1 MPIYEY
7 ACAACGHKFE
17 EWQKMSDAPVRTCPK
32 CKKKKVE
39 KLISMTAFQLKG
51 GGWYA
56 DLYSSSKPGGKDSGA
71 EAKGGKDSGKDS
83 GGDSGSDGG
92 NANGGGG
99 NKGSDSGTTTAKQ
112 EKQGA
117 NKDAKAGA
125 KDTKD
130 AKKKDSPKKSEA
142 RAA

>member
-7 ACAACGHKFE
+7 ACTACGHEFE

-39 KLISMTAFQLKG
+39 RLISRTAFQLKG

-56 DLYSSSKPGGKDSGA
+56 DLYSSSKPGEAKEGGKGA
-71 EAKGGKDSGKDS
+71 EAKGK
-83 GGDSGSDGG
+83 
-92 NANGGGG
+92 
-99 NKGSDSGTTTAKQ
+99 SDSGDSASASGGSSGESTAPAS
-112 EKQGA
+112 G
-117 NKDAKAGA
+117 DAGKSSGPAA
-125 KDTKD
+125 KSSGKKKESS
-130 AKKKDSPKKSEA
+130 AKKAES

>member
-7 ACAACGHKFE
+7 ACAACGHEFE

-39 KLISMTAFQLKG
+39 RLISKTAFQLKG

-56 DLYSSSKPGGKDSGA
+56 DLYSSSKPEGKSDGA
-71 EAKGGKDSGKDS
+71 EK
-83 GGDSGSDGG
+83 GDSSSSASDAKESSSSSEGSAKASD
-92 NANGGGG
+92 
-99 NKGSDSGTTTAKQ
+99 KGK
-112 EKQGA
+112 
-117 NKDAKAGA
+117 KAGA
-125 KDTKD
+125 SEGSSKKKS
-130 AKKKDSPKKSEA
+130 AKKAES

>member
-7 ACAACGHKFE
+7 ACTACGHEFE

-39 KLISMTAFQLKG
+39 RLISRTAFQLKG

-56 DLYSSSKPGGKDSGA
+56 DLYSSSKPGESKEGGKAA
-71 EAKGGKDSGKDS
+71 EAKGSSDSSASASGASSGESTAKASGGSEKSSGSAGKSSGKKKEAS
-83 GGDSGSDGG
+83 
-92 NANGGGG
+92 
-99 NKGSDSGTTTAKQ
+99 
-112 EKQGA
+112 
-117 NKDAKAGA
+117 
-125 KDTKD
+125 
-130 AKKKDSPKKSEA
+130 AKKAEP

>member
-7 ACAACGHKFE
+7 ACAACGHEFE

-39 KLISMTAFQLKG
+39 RLISRTAFQLKG

-56 DLYSSSKPGGKDSGA
+56 DLYSSSKPG
-71 EAKGGKDSGKDS
+71 EAKEAKEGKASEAKSESSDSASATAGSSSESTAKASGDGAKSSGSGGKSSGKKKES
-83 GGDSGSDGG
+83 S
-92 NANGGGG
+92 
-99 NKGSDSGTTTAKQ
+99 
-112 EKQGA
+112 
-117 NKDAKAGA
+117 
-125 KDTKD
+125 
-130 AKKKDSPKKSEA
+130 AKKTEP

>member
-7 ACAACGHKFE
+7 ACAACGHEFE

-39 KLISMTAFQLKG
+39 RLISRTAFQLKG

-56 DLYSSSKPGGKDSGA
+56 DLYSSSKPGSEAKAETAKADGGGGDGAAGASSGKETTGAAAADSA
-71 EAKGGKDSGKDS
+71 KPAASAKGGKKKES
-83 GGDSGSDGG
+83 
-92 NANGGGG
+92 
-99 NKGSDSGTTTAKQ
+99 TAK
-112 EKQGA
+112 
-117 NKDAKAGA
+117 KAE
-125 KDTKD
+125 
-130 AKKKDSPKKSEA
+130 P

>member
-7 ACAACGHKFE
+7 ACTACGHEFE

-39 KLISMTAFQLKG
+39 RLISRTAFQLKG

-56 DLYSSSKPGGKDSGA
+56 DLYSSSKPGEAKEGKAA
-71 EAKGGKDSGKDS
+71 EAKSESSDSASASAGSTSESAAKGSGDAGKSSGSGGKSAGKKKES
-83 GGDSGSDGG
+83 S
-92 NANGGGG
+92 
-99 NKGSDSGTTTAKQ
+99 
-112 EKQGA
+112 
-117 NKDAKAGA
+117 
-125 KDTKD
+125 
-130 AKKKDSPKKSEA
+130 AKKTEP

>member
-7 ACAACGHKFE
+7 ACAACGHEFE

-39 KLISMTAFQLKG
+39 RLISRTAFQLKG

-56 DLYSSSKPGGKDSGA
+56 DLYSSSKPGEGKGA
-71 EAKGGKDSGKDS
+71 DKAESKADSGKDS
-83 GGDSGSDGG
+83 AAPAKESTGGSEGSS
-92 NANGGGG
+92 
-99 NKGSDSGTTTAKQ
+99 KGAGKTGDTA
-112 EKQGA
+112 GSSA
-117 NKDAKAGA
+117 S
-125 KDTKD
+125 TKKKS
-130 AKKKDSPKKSEA
+130 AKKAES

>member
-7 ACAACGHKFE
+7 ACAACGHEFE

-39 KLISMTAFQLKG
+39 RLISRTAFQLKG

-56 DLYSSSKPGGKDSGA
+56 DLYSSSKPGESKGDSGEKA
-71 EAKGGKDSGKDS
+71 EKTEKAEKSDSGKDAGS
-83 GGDSGSDGG
+83 SAKEAPASSSSDAGSGSGKEG
-92 NANGGGG
+92 A
-99 NKGSDSGTTTAKQ
+99 AKSP
-112 EKQGA
+112 
-117 NKDAKAGA
+117 AKAGA
-125 KDTKD
+125 SDS
-130 AKKKDSPKKSEA
+130 SPKKKSAKKAES

>member
-7 ACAACGHKFE
+7 ACAACGHEFE

-39 KLISMTAFQLKG
+39 RLISRTAFQLKG

-56 DLYSSSKPGGKDSGA
+56 DLYSSSKPGGEAKAETAKADGAKAEGAAGASSGKESGGA
-71 EAKGGKDSGKDS
+71 ATSEGAKPTASAKGGKKKES
-83 GGDSGSDGG
+83 
-92 NANGGGG
+92 A
-99 NKGSDSGTTTAKQ
+99 
-112 EKQGA
+112 
-117 NKDAKAGA
+117 
-125 KDTKD
+125 
-130 AKKKDSPKKSEA
+130 AKKAEP